1 MALPSLEEARTAGLR
16 DIKSGGWKYLQLLE
30 QESVNKPRDVVLI
43 GKQLLENNWISSSN
57 RWRLL
62 ERVTIA
68 ALELDDKQTAADCIK
83 ELTAKFTRNSNR
95 VRILRG
101 MFYETKDEIKKAQD
115 EYDFVLN
122 PNNDSNHMMAQK
134 RRIALLLSNRQII
147 DAIRALC
154 AYLATYGSDRDGWKQ
169 LTILYC
175 DTHCYELAKFC
186 IEEMITMSHDNYVL
200 FQFYAE
206 MLYNIGG
213 QQNVTNAF
221 KYFSQSL
228 LLSSDQNTRS
238 LWGILMCIRALKD
251 NNDLSTNDKELIRN
265 CRVKIMKNYVDSKS
279 QLMDTVK
286 DVLITFGAT
295 A

>member
-101 MFYETKDEIKKAQD
+101 MFYEMIVNDIGCTIIHNQLQTQYKM
-115 EYDFVLN
+115 DFVA
-122 PNNDSNHMMAQK
+122 HKM
-134 RRIALLLSNRQII
+134 
-147 DAIRALC
+147 
-154 AYLATYGSDRDGWKQ
+154 
-169 LTILYC
+169 
-175 DTHCYELAKFC
+175 
-186 IEEMITMSHDNYVL
+186 
-200 FQFYAE
+200 
-206 MLYNIGG
+206 
-213 QQNVTNAF
+213 
-221 KYFSQSL
+221 
-228 LLSSDQNTRS
+228 
-238 LWGILMCIRALKD
+238 
-251 NNDLSTNDKELIRN
+251 
-265 CRVKIMKNYVDSKS
+265 
-279 QLMDTVK
+279 
-286 DVLITFGAT
+286 
-295 A
+295 